1 MNRQQKDPGT
11 YIPTATYSTQTY
23 RDSHRIQP
31 GTGTHHNQVLEH
43 ITTRGKRWQ
52 EKKIKQ
58 CGRRE
63 KAEELPA
70 L

>member
-31 GTGTHHNQVLEH
+31 GTGTHHNQRKEMA
-43 ITTRGKRWQ
+43 RK
-52 EKKIKQ
+52 EN
-58 CGRRE
+58 
-63 KAEELPA
+63 
-70 L
+70 